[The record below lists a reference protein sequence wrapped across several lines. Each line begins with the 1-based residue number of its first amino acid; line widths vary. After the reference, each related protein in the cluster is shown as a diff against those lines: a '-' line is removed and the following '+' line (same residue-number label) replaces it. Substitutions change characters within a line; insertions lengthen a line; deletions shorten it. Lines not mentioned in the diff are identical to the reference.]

1 MTNDPT
7 ARGADPTA
15 RDAATRGQATGSP
28 ADPAATQPSGT
39 TTQQPPGPAA
49 RQYVPRQQAYED
61 TGAYEE
67 PSGAAMGF
75 TITAAVLLTVSGT
88 WNILEGLAAIIRGSF
103 FVVLPR
109 YTFELSATGWGWFHL
124 ILGVVVLAA
133 GIGLLTDQVWA
144 RAIGVAVAAISAI
157 VNFLY
162 IPYQPVWSVVLIALD
177 VAVIWALLTPRRSW
191 S

>member
-7 ARGADPTA
+7 ARGADPTS
-15 RDAATRGQATGSP
+15 RNAATAGQTTGAP
-28 ADPAATQPSGT
+28 TEAAAPPPSGA
-39 TTQQPPGPAA
+39 TTQASGPAA
-49 RQYVPRQQAYED
+49 RQYVPRQQRSYED

-75 TITAAVLLTVSGT
+75 TIVAAVLLMVSGT
-88 WNILEGLAAIIRGSF
+88 WNILEGIAAIVRGSF
-103 FVVLPR
+103 FVTLPR
-109 YTFELSATGWGWFHL
+109 YTFDLSVAGWGWFHL
-124 ILGVVVLAA
+124 ILGIVVLAA

-157 VNFLY
+157 VNFLF
-162 IPYQPVWSVVLIALD
+162 IPYQPVWSVALI
-177 VAVIWALLTPRRSW
+177 VIDLAIVWALLTPRRAW